1 MKYKIVLLCFLLQ
14 FFSIHSL
21 AEIGIETVSTGV
33 TNPVAI
39 TNAGDGSGRIFVTQD
54 NGKVRIIDDTG
65 ALLATPFLDIG
76 ATGTDLIGGQGL
88 LSIAFHP
95 SYASNGFFYVDYNR
109 KADDA
114 MVIARYS
121 VSSEDANVAD
131 PDSAQI
137 VLIIPLPY
145 SNHNGGQI
153 QFGKDGYLYIGT
165 GDGDQQGGPMNNAQN
180 KQLLVG
186 KMLRIDV
193 DHGSPYAIP
202 ADNPFVGNAKILP
215 EIWAIGYRNPWRF
228 SFDRLNGDMWIAD
241 VGQSTWE
248 EINHEIAGD
257 GGNNYGW
264 RRMEGKHCYWPANN
278 CNNGKLTRPV
288 IEYKHTDGRCSIT
301 GGYRYRGTGLP
312 SLYGLYLYADFCSGE
327 IWSARQNAK
336 TGKWNSILLLDTAMA
351 ITSFGE
357 DEDGEIYVA
366 EFNGA
371 SSEIHKLINATP
383 GAELYSDD
391 FEDNNVSDWVFE
403 KGVWQATAGELANT
417 STKLSKGFAPY
428 AGCTLCKIETS
439 VTPNSK
445 NAVTSLLAWRTDN
458 RNFVE
463 VQLSA
468 RSNKIYL
475 RQVINGRVVAKA
487 KFPYIID
494 ASQTYE
500 VSLRYDGTQFLLWV
514 NNIPTLSL
522 TAKVAPSGAIG
533 FQVKSGTGQF
543 SFIRASE

>member
-1 MKYKIVLLCFLLQ
+1 MKYKIVLLFLLLQ

-21 AEIGIETVSTGV
+21 ADIGIESVVTGV

-39 TNAGDGSGRIFVTQD
+39 TNAGDNSGRIFVTQD

-76 ATGTDLIGGQGL
+76 ATGTDRIGGQGL

-109 KADDA
+109 KSDDA

-121 VSSEDANVAD
+121 VSSEDANIAD
-131 PDSAQI
+131 PNSEQI
-137 VLIIPLPY
+137 LLTIPLPY

-193 DHGSPYAIP
+193 DNGSPYAIP
-202 ADNPFVGNAKILP
+202 ADNPFVGNTKVLP

-228 SFDRLNGDMWIAD
+228 SVDRLNGDMWIAD

-264 RRMEGKHCYWPANN
+264 RRMEAKHCYWPASN
-278 CNNGKLTRPV
+278 CNNGKLTRPI
-288 IEYKHTDGRCSIT
+288 IEYKHADNRCSIT
-301 GGYRYRGTGLP
+301 GGYRYRGTSLP
-312 SLYGLYLYADFCSGE
+312 SLYGLYLYADFCTGE

-336 TGKWNSILLLDTAMA
+336 TGAWNSILLLDTPMA

-371 SSEIHKLINATP
+371 SSAIHKLTNTAP

-391 FEDNNVSDWVFE
+391 FEDSNVSDWLFE
-403 KGVWQATAGELANT
+403 EGVWQATAGELANT
-417 STKLSKGFAPY
+417 SNRLSKGFAPY

-445 NAVTSLLAWRTDN
+445 NAVTSLLAWRSDK

-463 VQLSA
+463 VQLNA
-468 RSNKIYL
+468 RSNQLYL
-475 RQVINGRVVAKA
+475 RQVINGSVVAKA
-487 KFPYIID
+487 KFPHIID
-494 ASQTYE
+494 ENQTYD
-500 VSLRYDGTQFLLWV
+500 VSLRYDGAQFLLWV
-514 NNIPTLSL
+514 NDIPTLSL
-522 TAKVAPSGAIG
+522 TAKAAPSGLIG
-533 FQVKSGTGQF
+533 FQVKNGTGQF